1 MRRRHVFGRSSEQET
16 TMAKS
21 QKRSNREPKKPKAAK
36 APMETAAP
44 AAFAGKPTPSRP
56 LESAK
61 KR

>member
-1 MRRRHVFGRSSEQET
+1 
-16 TMAKS
+16 MAKS